1 MGAMKWFMMG
11 VQDLIDPNKT
21 EEENYNMNKD
31 NKVLVRGEK
40 FSITKDDIS
49 YAYAQTKFH
58 EGEDV

>member
-1 MGAMKWFMMG
+1 MKWFMMG

-49 YAYAQTKFH
+49 YAYAQTKN